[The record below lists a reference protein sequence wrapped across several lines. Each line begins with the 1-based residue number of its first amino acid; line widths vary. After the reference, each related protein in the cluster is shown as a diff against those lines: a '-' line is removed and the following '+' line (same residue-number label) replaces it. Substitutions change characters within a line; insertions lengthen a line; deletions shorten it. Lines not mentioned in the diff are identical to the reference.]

1 MRAVKLPGKTRLWA
15 AIGLT
20 FIVAL
25 FAAAPMSLAAP
36 SHSHA
41 DHHVSP
47 TGDLDHLA
55 AVDHDHIGPAA
66 IQSAPDMLAD
76 SVLHRV
82 RLALPVMGLIFA
94 VGLLWLW
101 APQNTVAVGRGP
113 PRWPLMFSS
122 GRDVLARLCI
132 ARR

>member
-1 MRAVKLPGKTRLWA
+1 MRAVKLPGETRLWA
-15 AIGLT
+15 AIGLA

-25 FAAAPMSLAAP
+25 FGVAPVSLAAP

-47 TGDLDHLA
+47 TGHLDHLA

-66 IQSAPDMLAD
+66 IQSAPDAFAD
-76 SVLHRV
+76 SALHRV
-82 RLALPVMGLIFA
+82 RLALPAMGLIFA

-101 APQNTVAVGRGP
+101 APQHTLAVGRGP